1 MRRYLSFIC
10 FLLPGFGITLFSQG
24 LPFFSS
30 YTFSDP
36 RPSLFQVNAY
46 PSGAYGQNIL
56 SIPFRFPAELELGRP
71 VNLPKSSLDSLDP
84 MSQVQIFSPIVPFL
98 NSAPNRNPEG
108 IFDLTSRSANHS
120 SLSYLPNVTYI
131 SYRRGISFDMGL
143 SFGLSLNQGGLAYVD
158 VSETRMRVK
167 YTLNRNIFSFVKN
180 SRWEL
185 FLQLSEL
192 YRFDADGLS
201 RSFNTALKVQDPA
214 KTNFIGR
221 QIYVSPGISISNSNL
236 VFEGMVKVPI
246 NAREANR
253 TLDDLWSPE
262 VQGNLGLKYLFP
274 VRSTAN

>member
-1 MRRYLSFIC
+1 MRRYLFISLI
-10 FLLPGFGITLFSQG
+10 LLPSFGFALLSQG

-30 YTFSDP
+30 YSISDP
-36 RPSLFQVNAY
+36 RPTLFQVNSLPRDA
-46 PSGAYGQNIL
+46 GQHSI
-56 SIPFRFPAELELGRP
+56 SIPFRFPAELELGRALNQQIP
-71 VNLPKSSLDSLDP
+71 RQAYDP
-84 MSQVQIFSPIVPFL
+84 ISQVQIFSPVLPFGTSL
-98 NSAPNRNPEG
+98 PYRNPEG
-108 IFDLTSRSANHS
+108 VFDITSRSASYNM
-120 SLSYLPNVTYI
+120 LSYQPNVTYI

-158 VSETRMRVK
+158 VGESKLRVK
-167 YTLNRNIFSFVKN
+167 YTLNKNIFSFVKN

-185 FLQLSEL
+185 FIQLSEL
-192 YRFDADGLS
+192 HRFEGDSIS
-201 RSFNTALKVQDPA
+201 RQFNTALKVQDPA
-214 KTNFIGR
+214 RSNFVGR

-274 VRSTAN
+274 VKAQSN

>member
-1 MRRYLSFIC
+1 MRRYFIVS
-10 FLLPGFGITLFSQG
+10 LLVLPGFGYALLSQG

-30 YTFSDP
+30 YSISDP
-36 RPSLFQVNAY
+36 RPSLFQVEGISTDTRGLNT
-46 PSGAYGQNIL
+46 L

-71 VNLPKSSLDSLDP
+71 VTLPGNTSALDP
-84 MSQVQIFSPIVPFL
+84 LSQIQIFSPVSPFSTSL
-98 NSAPNRNPEG
+98 PYRNPEG
-108 IFDLTSRSANHS
+108 NFDPTSRSANHS
-120 SLSYLPNVTYI
+120 TLSYQPNVTYI
-131 SYRRGISFDMGL
+131 SYRRGVSFDMGL

-158 VSETRMRVK
+158 VSETKMRVK

-192 YRFDADGLS
+192 HRFDGDLIS
-201 RSFNTALKVQDPA
+201 KQFNTALKVQDPA
-214 KTNFIGR
+214 RSNFVGR
-221 QIYVSPGISISNSNL
+221 QIYVSPGISISSSNL

-246 NAREANR
+246 NAREANK

-274 VRSTAN
+274 VRSSAN